1 MAVSISGAGGSNVNL
16 ADIHHALA
24 SGGTPS
30 SDNSS
35 GLAFGGH
42 SMVPGSAPEAG
53 AVGNA
58 PVSFAGQ
65 VSGPSHGGVVTTQDV
80 QEGGVQLQLNDGS
93 TINVL
98 GALHVDPTL
107 FNK

>member
-1 MAVSISGAGGSNVNL
+1 MAASVSGAAGSNASL
-16 ADIHHALA
+16 ADIHNALA
-24 SGGTPS
+24 GGGSPS
-30 SDNSS
+30 NDNSS

-42 SMVPGSAPEAG
+42 SMVPSSAPESG
-53 AVGNA
+53 ALGNA

-65 VSGPSHGGVVTTQDV
+65 DSGSSGGGVVTTQDV